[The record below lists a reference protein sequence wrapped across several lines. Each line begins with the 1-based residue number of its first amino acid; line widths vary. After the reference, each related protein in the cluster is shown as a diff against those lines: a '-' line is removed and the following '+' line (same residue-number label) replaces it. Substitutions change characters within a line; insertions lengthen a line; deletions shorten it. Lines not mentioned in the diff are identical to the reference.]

1 MTRLFALLCLCLIGA
16 HASRAQQK
24 TDIPELSR
32 PRLVVGLMIDQMR
45 WDYLTR
51 YADHYGDGGFR
62 RLMREGWNCNRTRIN
77 YIPAVTAVGHTSVW
91 TGSVPA
97 IHGITGNDFPMD
109 GKFIYCTY
117 DEDTRGVGTR
127 SPQDRAG
134 RQSPHNLLV
143 TTLGDELRLAT
154 NLQSR
159 VIGVALKDR
168 AAILPAGHSANAAYW
183 FDEASGNF
191 VTSSY
196 YMEELPQWIKDFN
209 GQKLPA
215 KYMKQ
220 LDGET
225 GQKGEGYLWPL
236 IDPQEAYTQSTAPGQ
251 AWEDSVPHTVRYSP
265 MGNTLTFD
273 MARAIIEGERLGTAS
288 DRRDNAPDMLCI
300 SLSSP
305 DMISHLVSPN
315 SIWMEDVYV
324 RIDRDLEAF
333 LNYLDEK
340 VGKGEY
346 VFFLSAD
353 HAGMHNPAFM
363 QERRLPGD
371 TWKSMLMEQE
381 ISQYLGTETH
391 IMNMQAYVPHEL
403 RGKALEWLRRRPE
416 IAYAFCPDSI
426 PDYVPEPI
434 RTCVVNG
441 YNPQRSG
448 AIQLIYQSG
457 VQEDTAPPDEVQ
469 RTGHIRKGMTHAVW
483 GPDDTHIPLIFFG
496 RGVSHRWD
504 NQPRHITDIA
514 ATLSALLNIQ
524 EPSGCVGEPITLH
537 D

>member
-16 HASRAQQK
+16 HATRAQQK

-77 YIPAVTAVGHTSVW
+77 YIPAVTAVGHASVW

-97 IHGITGNDFPMD
+97 IHGITGNDFPID
-109 GKFIYCTY
+109 GKFSYCTY
-117 DEDTRGVGTR
+117 DEATRGVGTR

-143 TTLGDELRLAT
+143 TTVGDELRLAT
-154 NLQSR
+154 NFRSR
-159 VIGVALKDR
+159 VVGVALKDR

-196 YMEELPQWIKDFN
+196 YMEKLPQWLDDFN

-215 KYMKQ
+215 RYMKQ

-225 GQKGEGYLWPL
+225 GQKGEGHLWPL
-236 IDPQEAYTQSTAPGQ
+236 LDPQEAYTQSAAPGQ

-273 MARAIIEGERLGTAS
+273 MARAVIEGERLGTAS

-340 VGKGEY
+340 IGKGEY

-363 QERRLPGD
+363 QEHRLPGG

-381 ISQYLGTETH
+381 ISQHLGTETH
-391 IMNMQAYVPHEL
+391 IMNMQAYVPREL
-403 RGKALEWLRRRPE
+403 RGKALGWLRQRPG

-434 RTCVVNG
+434 RTCAVNG

-457 VQEDTAPPDEVQ
+457 IQEDTARPDEVR
-469 RTGHIRKGMTHAVW
+469 RTGHIRKGTTHAVW

-496 RGVSHRWD
+496 QGVSHRWD
-504 NQPRHITDIA
+504 NQPRRITDIA
-514 ATLSALLNIQ
+514 ATLAALLNIQ
-524 EPSGCVGEPITLH
+524 EPSGCVGDPITLH